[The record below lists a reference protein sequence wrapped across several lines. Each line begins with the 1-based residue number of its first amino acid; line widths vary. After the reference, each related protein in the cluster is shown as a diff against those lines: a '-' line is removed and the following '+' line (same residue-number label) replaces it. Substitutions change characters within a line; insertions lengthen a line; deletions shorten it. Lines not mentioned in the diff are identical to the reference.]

1 MAWVSFHG
9 AAWPTLASVAISP
22 ARTHALRDSV
32 RAVRGC
38 CARNR
43 QVAAHPDSSGLFK
56 GGPYG
61 WGEQRHQ
68 SRDVV
73 EGLDV
78 EHSLFDRALAVCGDN
93 GASEAP
99 VLVDDIGVGEHS
111 IARAA
116 RVIECSPTP
125 ISSTRTGASLAP
137 LSPQTARARSK
148 RLCSTSRPSTTSLD

>member
-43 QVAAHPDSSGLFK
+43 PVAAHSESSGLFE

-68 SRDVV
+68 FRDVV

-78 EHSLFDRALAVCGDN
+78 EHSLFDRALAVCGDH

-111 IARAA
+111 VASAS
-116 RVIECSPTP
+116 RVGNRFVTGSTVLEREAHSSGLSIVHRQLIE
-125 ISSTRTGASLAP
+125 GAFVV
-137 LSPQTARARSK
+137 RI
-148 RLCSTSRPSTTSLD
+148 